1 MSSDSAGLRRLFGSL
16 LLVSVVASFAAAGC
30 SDITPEPNDTG
41 GGVIDS
47 PTHEADQMHQMEE
60 QQQEQQMQEQQMEN
74 RMGGGGGGGAR
85 R

>member
-1 MSSDSAGLRRLFGSL
+1 LRRLFGGL

-41 GGVIDS
+41 GGVLES
-47 PTHEADQMHQMEE
+47 PTNEADTMHQMEE
-60 QQQEQQMQEQQMEN
+60 QQQENQ
-74 RMGGGGGGGAR
+74 RMGGGGGGGGGGAR

>member
-1 MSSDSAGLRRLFGSL
+1 MYSDGYGLRRVSAAL
-16 LLVSVVASFAAAGC
+16 LLIGVVACFAAGC

-41 GGVIDS
+41 GGVLES
-47 PTHEADQMHQMEE
+47 PTHEADQMRQMEE
-60 QQQEQQMQEQQMEN
+60 QQQENQ